1 MAAPVRSVGRLV
13 IIWSFSTGRSQ
24 RLAWL
29 DTFANLFLMKYF
41 YIPHVHR
48 WLLAIGLVHTPA
60 TRNPSLPQFLLLAI
74 VKTILSTV
82 DSTQMMQ
89 YNVGILVDRNIVEFR
104 SHRKV
109 V

>member
-1 MAAPVRSVGRLV
+1 
-13 IIWSFSTGRSQ
+13 
-24 RLAWL
+24 
-29 DTFANLFLMKYF
+29 MKYF
-41 YIPHVHR
+41 YIPRVHR

-60 TRNPSLPQFLLLAI
+60 TRNPSLLQFLLLAI

-82 DSTQMMQ
+82 DSIQMMQ
-89 YNVGILVDRNIVEFR
+89 YNVGILVDRNIGEFR